1 MASRLEQKSVAS
13 AGVIW
18 SIPPETLS
26 EILVR
31 CLDAKTP
38 RKRPKYASN
47 SQAASAVE
55 LSSHNFPLYL
65 TEISSWWRQVALS
78 TPALWTSVQLSLTD
92 RSAQQNSRI
101 LGLTDFW
108 LKRGIKGKLEIDV
121 ACFFPFPYDSSGEA
135 ASLGHLVDRYSVDL
149 RLICLTGLPD
159 VVLQRI
165 HQTLAHNSFDNVEE
179 IELEASTLE
188 VWSTRFDALETLPC
202 LRKVCLG
209 TQDTIHDT
217 VLHDLKLLFLP
228 WHQLTHFCVSNP
240 TAPSICLDILRQCPQ
255 LEFVKLS
262 LIAMSFKDAPSL
274 TLPNLCRLQLYMFP
288 AVFDPFLDTLHLP
301 SLYDLNLSLSS
312 LPPWNPLHSDFWRRH
327 AAQLRQLALQT
338 PAMPVPFSRVFH
350 TMSQTS
356 SLTLKTRMTPE
367 LLGRWCRE
375 AEPLLPALTHLDL
388 QIIYPL
394 DISLLNC
401 VRMILA
407 FLTER
412 RNPPPRSTLDWLL
425 SKPARLE
432 RVELH
437 DATDYH
443 MRSCELIGMDGS
455 LAVAM
460 EIEFDRIRALKTGGL
475 DLQWEIDGKD
485 ILVSRDA
492 PVGSEMDA

>member
-1 MASRLEQKSVAS
+1 MASRLEQKSVAP
-13 AGVIW
+13 ACVIW

-47 SQAASAVE
+47 SRAASAVQ
-55 LSSHNFPLYL
+55 LPSHNFPLYL
-65 TEISSWWRQVALS
+65 TEICSWWRQVALS

-101 LGLTDFW
+101 LGLADFW
-108 LKRGIKGKLEIDV
+108 LRRGIKGQLEIDV
-121 ACFFPFPYDSSGEA
+121 ACFFQFPYNSSGEA
-135 ASLGHLVDRYSVDL
+135 ASLGHLIDRYSVDL

-165 HQTLAHNSFDNVEE
+165 HQTLSNNSFSNVEE

-188 VWSTRFDALETLPC
+188 LWSTRFDALETLPC

-217 VLHDLKLLFLP
+217 VLHDLELLFLP
-228 WHQLTHFCVSNP
+228 WHQLTTFCVSNP
-240 TAPSICLDILRQCPQ
+240 TAPSDCLGILRRCPQ

-262 LIAMSFKDAPSL
+262 LIAMPFKDAPSL
-274 TLPNLCRLQLYMFP
+274 TLPNLSRLQLYMFP
-288 AVFDPFLDTLHLP
+288 AVFDPFLDALHLP
-301 SLYDLNLSLSS
+301 SLYDLNLSLTS
-312 LPPWNPLHSDFWRRH
+312 LPPWNPLDSDFWRRH
-327 AAQLRQLALQT
+327 AAQLRQLTLQT

-350 TMSQTS
+350 TMPQSS

-367 LLGRWCRE
+367 PLGRWCRE
-375 AEPLLPALTHLDL
+375 TEPLLPALTHLDL
-388 QIIYPL
+388 QITYPRG
-394 DISLLNC
+394 ISLLNC
-401 VRMILA
+401 VRMTLA

-412 RNPPPRSTLDWLL
+412 RNPSPQSRFDGLL
-425 SKPARLE
+425 SQTARLQ

-443 MRSCELIGMDGS
+443 MRSCELIGMDES

-475 DLQWEIDGKD
+475 NIQWEIDGKD

-492 PVGSEMDA
+492 TVGNDRDA